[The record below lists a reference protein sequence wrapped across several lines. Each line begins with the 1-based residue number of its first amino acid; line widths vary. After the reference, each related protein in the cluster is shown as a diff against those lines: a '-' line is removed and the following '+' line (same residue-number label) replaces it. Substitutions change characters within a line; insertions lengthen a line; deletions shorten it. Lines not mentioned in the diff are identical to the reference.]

1 MRTRLVDMAGSERGG
16 VAAECAL
23 LIALIAVVIVVGA
36 AASASRST
44 PGSTTP
50 PPVLAARPPVRR
62 IERAASP
69 AARSP
74 SGRGGS
80 EGPAKTEREREGMRM
95 TQAQSRFSGRCCEE
109 RGVAAVEFALLVP
122 LLVVILVLDHLV
134 RHRPQSLRR
143 VHERGSRGGALRRGP
158 LPAGRN
164 AMHHRVDPGA
174 RRGGAVGDPIAAGD
188 GRTGLQDRDPARAG
202 RHRLMEPIDPDPDP
216 DASGPQQDHHDQ
228 WVVPMRVRRLSL
240 NGEEG
245 VTAVLIVLALTFL
258 LGMVSMS
265 VDGGFLFLK
274 RRAMVTAND
283 AAALAAAQSCA
294 KSEGTGHGRR
304 QGRPP
309 RRRQRQQRHEVR
321 GSGVHPS
328 CNAPSGKVTVSYQG
342 DQACLSQV
350 VGISS
355 PKVVR
360 TQATATWGGA
370 GAADGVVPLMLSA
383 NGGLGNCD
391 IPLNVA
397 IGQHCKFWWDND
409 PISNAQW
416 GIIDILNG
424 WDVARTG
431 SCTGNLSANSVKQLI
446 AGTISA
452 GTLSLR
458 NPPPT
463 YACVSSGSG
472 ELPHQ
477 RDQRRGG
484 DAGDHA
490 RQRRVPA
497 GAIQRRT
504 LSTEHQLHGREVRD
518 HRLRDPRD
526 VCRRSGEAAKNLCP
540 GHTGNN
546 GSIRHLDLIW
556 RGYQTGGLSPGGGG
570 SFGFNSVGLS
580 G

>member
-1 MRTRLVDMAGSERGG
+1 
-16 VAAECAL
+16 
-23 LIALIAVVIVVGA
+23 
-36 AASASRST
+36 
-44 PGSTTP
+44 
-50 PPVLAARPPVRR
+50 
-62 IERAASP
+62 
-69 AARSP
+69 
-74 SGRGGS
+74 
-80 EGPAKTEREREGMRM
+80 
-95 TQAQSRFSGRCCEE
+95 
-109 RGVAAVEFALLVP
+109 
-122 LLVVILVLDHLV
+122 
-134 RHRPQSLRR
+134 
-143 VHERGSRGGALRRGP
+143 
-158 LPAGRN
+158 
-164 AMHHRVDPGA
+164 
-174 RRGGAVGDPIAAGD
+174 
-188 GRTGLQDRDPARAG
+188 
-202 RHRLMEPIDPDPDP
+202 
-216 DASGPQQDHHDQ
+216 
-228 WVVPMRVRRLSL
+228 MRVRRLSL

-294 KSEGTGHGRR
+294 KSEG
-304 QGRPP
+304 QGTADAKADLLAVDNVSNATRYAAPAYT
-309 RRRQRQQRHEVR
+309 
-321 GSGVHPS
+321 PS

-342 DQACLSQV
+342 NQPLFFSQV

-360 TQATATWGGA
+360 TKATATWGGA

-383 NGGLGNCD
+383 NGGLGNCN
-391 IPLNVA
+391 IPLNVV

-409 PISNAQW
+409 LISNAQW

-463 YACVSSGSG
+463 YACVSSGYQGNSLTNAISDEVG
-472 ELPHQ
+472 MQVIMPVN
-477 RDQRRGG
+477 
-484 DAGDHA
+484 DAFQQVQSNGTLCPPTA
-490 RQRRVPA
+490 TCTV
-497 GAIQRRT
+497 GKYAIIGFAT
-504 LSTEHQLHGREVRD
+504 LEIYAAAQGQ
-518 HRLRDPRD
+518 
-526 VCRRSGEAAKNLCP
+526 AAKNLCP

-546 GSIRHLDLIW
+546 GSVRCLDLIW